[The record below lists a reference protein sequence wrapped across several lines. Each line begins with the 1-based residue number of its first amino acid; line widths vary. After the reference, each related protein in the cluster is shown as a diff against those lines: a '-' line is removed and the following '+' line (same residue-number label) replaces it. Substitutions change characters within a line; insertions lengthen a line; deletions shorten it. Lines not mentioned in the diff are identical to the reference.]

1 MRFDL
6 SARLV
11 WLAVAGLAAGAGAA
25 WIVSMAGPG
34 RPVVPDVPF
43 ALPVAVLV
51 GWSFV
56 GSGLLS
62 WQPGQPN
69 RLGLVLVFTGFA
81 WFASMLS
88 DAHNPVLFTAG
99 EVVYPFFYAGFLY
112 LILSFPS
119 GRLRGRLDRALVV
132 VTIGL
137 VAVINPAGLLFTDPQ
152 MLCRNCPA
160 NLLEVARQDPAM
172 MGATYLVRGGA
183 VAGLVIEL
191 GGRGTAADLREA
203 LSRALGDPSLALAYW
218 YPAESPY
225 VDSDGRPVE
234 LPE

>member
-1 MRFDL
+1 MRFEL
-6 SARLV
+6 RARLV
-11 WLAVAGLAAGAGAA
+11 WLAAAGLLAGAGAA

-34 RPVVPDVPF
+34 RPVVPDVPL

-51 GWSFV
+51 GWSFI

-62 WQPGQPN
+62 WQPGERN

-99 EVVYPFFYAGFLY
+99 QVVYPFFYAGFLY

-119 GRLRGRLDRALVV
+119 GRLRGRLDRALMV

-137 VAVINPAGLLFTDPQ
+137 VAAITPAGRLFPAQ
-152 MLCRNCPA
+152 RRVCRNC
-160 NLLEVARQDPAM
+160 Q
-172 MGATYLVRGGA
+172 
-183 VAGLVIEL
+183 
-191 GGRGTAADLREA
+191 
-203 LSRALGDPSLALAYW
+203 
-218 YPAESPY
+218 
-225 VDSDGRPVE
+225 
-234 LPE
+234 

>member
-6 SARLV
+6 RARLV
-11 WLAVAGLAAGAGAA
+11 WLAAAGLAAGAGAA

-34 RPVVPDVPF
+34 RPVVPDVPL
-43 ALPVAVLV
+43 ALPVAMLV
-51 GWSFV
+51 GWSFI

-88 DAHNPVLFTAG
+88 DAHNPVLYTAG
-99 EVVYPFFYAGFLY
+99 EVVYPFYYAGFLY

-119 GRLRGRLDRALVV
+119 GWLRDKLDRALMV

-137 VAVINPAGLLFTDPQ
+137 VVVINPAVLLF
-152 MLCRNCPA
+152 CRLANALPDLPGEPA
-160 NLLEVARQDPAM
+160 GSGPR
-172 MGATYLVRGGA
+172 
-183 VAGLVIEL
+183 
-191 GGRGTAADLREA
+191 GRGHDGAD
-203 LSRALGDPSLALAYW
+203 LSRADRR
-218 YPAESPY
+218 
-225 VDSDGRPVE
+225 D
-234 LPE
+234 